1 MQQVGKRENLRPKD
15 GRARRPGQSVAFSLG
30 SLHAALARAIV
41 GDTSDALMT
50 RAVTSSSRKARSAG
64 HSFESLSW
72 DKRPGE
78 MPSCA
83 ARSD

>member
-1 MQQVGKRENLRPKD
+1 MLQQIRQSEDGPKEWGSRSRPKLPSF
-15 GRARRPGQSVAFSLG
+15 RN
-30 SLHAALARAIV
+30 HAALARAIV
-41 GDTSDALMT
+41 EDTSDALMA
-50 RAVTSSSRKARSAG
+50 RAVTSSSRRARSAG

-72 DKRPGE
+72 DRRPGE